1 MNSDSNKLLP
11 TYRWFYKT
19 PVKGK
24 RTVIRIALDQSKI
37 SAKSNVNYT
46 FPKLSENVCVNP
58 NSIYISALL
67 ENANTKSWFKNNLGR
82 LLCDELQI
90 RIGSESVYD
99 NKKESLIMVY
109 KDLWL
114 PDKRREDMSEYG
126 IASENLRKLMS
137 GDDSASSSNKDDNA
151 LFKARGK
158 RIKIKLGKILNN
170 QGLFAPSALNGGVE
184 FNFKTPDASDIMIAQ
199 SGESVGGYALK
210 EPKLIYESIES
221 PEMYSQAAN
230 EYADTDFPFVDVSY
244 LKPTNWMKDQTS
256 VVETIN
262 VPRRSMRAIVILF
275 GHADM
280 EDSEEYVYPNITKV
294 DVTIDGRPNAVY
306 SNGIPTDDLYREARR
321 VFHVEDSNMTEKRFY
336 NKKFALVVD
345 LRCTDDNNAVNAGHN
360 VTDTKSGVQ
369 LIITKEATAKDVRG
383 EIYALSDAAVTIMSG
398 SFRNLDLT
406 NK

>member
-11 TYRWFYKT
+11 AYRRFYKT

-24 RTVIRIALDQSKI
+24 RTVISIALDQPKI
-37 SAKSNVNYT
+37 SAKSNMNYT

-67 ENANTKSWFKNNLGR
+67 ENANTKSWFKNNIGR

-114 PDKRREDMSEYG
+114 PDERREDMSEYG

-137 GDDSASSSNKDDNA
+137 GSDDASTSNKDDNA

-158 RIKIKLGKILNN
+158 RVKIKLEKILNN
-170 QGLFAPSALNGGVE
+170 QGLFAPSALNGGIE
-184 FNFKTPDASDIMIAQ
+184 FNFRTPDASDIMIAQ
-199 SGESVGGYALK
+199 SGESVGGYSLK

-221 PEMYSQAAN
+221 PEMYSQAA
-230 EYADTDFPFVDVSY
+230 ADYTNTEFSFMDITY
-244 LKPTNWMKDQTS
+244 LKPTNWTKDQVSAT
-256 VVETIN
+256 ETIN
-262 VPRRSMRAIVILF
+262 VPRKSMRAMVILF
-275 GHADM
+275 KYADT
-280 EDSEEYVYPNITKV
+280 EDSEEYIYPNITKV

-306 SNGIPTDDLYREARR
+306 SNGISTDDLYREAKR
-321 VFHVEDSNMTEKRFY
+321 VFHVKDTNMTEKRFY
-336 NKKFALVVD
+336 DKNFALVVD
-345 LRCTDDNNAVNAGHN
+345 LRCTDDNDAINAGHN
-360 VTDTKSGVQ
+360 VKAGVQ
-369 LIITKEATAKDVRG
+369 LIITKEATSKNVIG
-383 EIYALSDAAVTIMSG
+383 EIYALSDAAVSIAEG
-398 SFRNLDLT
+398 SFSGLKLT
-406 NK
+406 

>member
-11 TYRWFYKT
+11 AYRRFYKT

-24 RTVIRIALDQSKI
+24 RTVISIALDQPKI
-37 SAKSNVNYT
+37 SAKSNVNLT

-90 RIGSESVYD
+90 RIGSEPVYD

-137 GDDSASSSNKDDNA
+137 GSDDASAANKDDNA

-158 RIKIKLGKILNN
+158 RIKIKLEKILNN
-170 QGLFAPSALNGGVE
+170 QGLFAPSALNGGIE

-221 PEMYSQAAN
+221 PEMYSQAA
-230 EYADTDFPFVDVSY
+230 ADYTNTEFPFMDISY
-244 LKPTNWMKDQTS
+244 LKPTNWLKDQTS
-256 VVETIN
+256 IVETIN
-262 VPRRSMRAIVILF
+262 VPRKSMRAIVILF
-275 GHADM
+275 KHVDT

-306 SNGIPTDDLYREARR
+306 SNGISTDDLYREAKR

-336 NKKFALVVD
+336 DKKFALVVD
-345 LRCTDDNNAVNAGHN
+345 LRCTDDNDAMNAGHN

-369 LIITKEATAKDVRG
+369 LIITKEATTKNVKG
-383 EIYALSDAAVTIMSG
+383 EIYALSDAAVTITEG
-398 SFRNLDLT
+398 SFSRLKLT

>member
-11 TYRWFYKT
+11 AYRRLYKT

-24 RTVIRIALDQSKI
+24 RTVISIALDQPKI
-37 SAKSNVNYT
+37 SAKSNVNLT
-46 FPKLSENVCVNP
+46 FPRLSQNVCVNP

-99 NKKESLIMVY
+99 NKKESLVMVY

-114 PDKRREDMSEYG
+114 PDERREDMSEYG

-158 RIKIKLGKILNN
+158 RVKIKLDKILNN
-170 QGLFAPSALNGGVE
+170 QGLFAPSALNGGIE

-210 EPKLIYESIES
+210 EPKLIYEAIES
-221 PEMYSQAAN
+221 PEMYSQA
-230 EYADTDFPFVDVSY
+230 EADYTRTEFSFVDVSY
-244 LKPTNWMKDQTS
+244 LKPTNWLKDQTS
-256 VVETIN
+256 VVETVN
-262 VPRRSMRAIVILF
+262 VPRKSMRAIVVLF
-275 GHADM
+275 KHSDT

-306 SNGIPTDDLYREARR
+306 SNGISTDDLYREAKR
-321 VFHVEDSNMTEKRFY
+321 VFHVEDSNMTEKKFY
-336 NKKFALVVD
+336 DKKFALVVD
-345 LRCTDDNNAVNAGHN
+345 LRCTDDNDAMNAGHN

-369 LIITKEATAKDVRG
+369 LIITKEATSKNVKG
-383 EIYALSDAAVTIMSG
+383 EIYALSDAAVTISEG
-398 SFRNLDLT
+398 SFGGLKLT

>member
-11 TYRWFYKT
+11 AYRRFYKT

-24 RTVIRIALDQSKI
+24 RTVISIALDQPKI
-37 SAKSNVNYT
+37 SAKSNVNLT
-46 FPKLSENVCVNP
+46 FPRLSQNVCVNP

-67 ENANTKSWFKNNLGR
+67 ENSNTKSWFKNNIGR
-82 LLCDELQI
+82 LLCEELQV
-90 RIGSESVYD
+90 RIGSEPVYD

-114 PDKRREDMSEYG
+114 PEERREDMSEYG
-126 IASENLRKLMS
+126 IASENLPKLMS
-137 GDDSASSSNKDDNA
+137 GDDSASSSDKNDNA

-158 RIKIKLGKILNN
+158 RVKIKIEKILNN

-199 SGESVGGYALK
+199 SGESVDGYSLK
-210 EPKLIYESIES
+210 EPKLIHESIES
-221 PEMYSQAAN
+221 PEMYSQAVTN
-230 EYADTDFPFVDVSY
+230 YTGTEFTFTDISY
-244 LKPTNWMKDQTS
+244 LKPTNWFKDQTS

-262 VPRRSMRAIVILF
+262 VPRKSMRAIVILF
-275 GHADM
+275 KYADT

-294 DVTIDGRPNAVY
+294 SVTIDGRPNAVY
-306 SNGIPTDDLYREARR
+306 INGINTDDLYREAKR
-321 VFHVEDSNMTEKRFY
+321 VFHVKDSNMTEKKFY
-336 NKKFALVVD
+336 DNKFALVVD
-345 LRCTDDNNAVNAGHN
+345 LRCTDDNNAINAGHN

-369 LIITKEATAKDVRG
+369 LIIEREATSKNVRG
-383 EIYALSDAAVTIMSG
+383 EIYALSDAAVTITEG
-398 SFRNLDLT
+398 SFSGLKLT

>member
-11 TYRWFYKT
+11 TYRRFYKT

-24 RTVIRIALDQSKI
+24 RTVISIALDQPKI
-37 SAKSNVNYT
+37 SAKSNVNLT

-58 NSIYISALL
+58 DSIYISALF
-67 ENANTKSWFKNNLGR
+67 ENTNTKSWFKNNLGR

-90 RIGSESVYD
+90 RVGSEPVYD

-114 PDKRREDMSEYG
+114 PDDRRDMSEYG
-126 IASENLRKLMS
+126 IGSENLRKLMS
-137 GDDSASSSNKDDNA
+137 GDDSASSSDKDDNA

-158 RIKIKLGKILNN
+158 RIKIKLGKILND

-230 EYADTDFPFVDVSY
+230 EYADTDFSFLDVSY
-244 LKPTNWMKDQTS
+244 LKPTNWAKDQMS

-275 GHADM
+275 KHADT

-306 SNGIPTDDLYREARR
+306 SNGITTNDLYREAKR
-321 VFHVEDSNMTEKRFY
+321 VFHVEGSNMTEKRFY
-336 NKKFALVVD
+336 DKKFALVVD
-345 LRCTDDNNAVNAGHN
+345 LRCTDDNDAINTGHN

-369 LIITKEATAKDVRG
+369 IIITKEVTTKDIRG
-383 EIYALSDAAVTIMSG
+383 EIYALSDAAVTIINN
-398 SFRNLDLT
+398 SFSSLQLT

>member
-1 MNSDSNKLLP
+1 MNNNSNKLLP
-11 TYRWFYKT
+11 AYRRFYKT

-24 RTVIRIALDQSKI
+24 RTVISIALDQSKI
-37 SAKSNVNYT
+37 SAKSNVNIT

-58 NSIYISALL
+58 NSIYVSALF
-67 ENANTKSWFKNNLGR
+67 ENVNDKSWFKNNLGR

-114 PDKRREDMSEYG
+114 PDERRDDMSEYG

-137 GDDSASSSNKDDNA
+137 GSDDASSSNKDDNA

-158 RIKIKLGKILNN
+158 RVKIKLGKILND
-170 QGLFAPSALNGGVE
+170 QGLFAPSALNGSVE
-184 FNFKTPDASDIMIAQ
+184 FNFKTPDANDIMIAQ
-199 SGESVGGYALK
+199 SGESVGGYVLK

-221 PEMYSQAAN
+221 PEMYSQAV
-230 EYADTDFPFVDVSY
+230 TDYTETEFPFMDVSY
-244 LKPTNWMKDQTS
+244 LKPTNWSKDQTS

-275 GHADM
+275 KYADT
-280 EDSEEYVYPNITKV
+280 ENSEEYVYPNITKV

-306 SNGIPTDDLYREARR
+306 SNGISTDDLYREAKR

-336 NKKFALVVD
+336 DNKFALVVD
-345 LRCTDDNNAVNAGHN
+345 LRCTDDNDAMNAGHN

-369 LIITKEATAKDVRG
+369 LIVTKEATTKNVKG
-383 EIYALSDAAVTIMSG
+383 EIYALSDAAVSIAEG
-398 SFRNLDLT
+398 SFSKLKLT

>member
-11 TYRWFYKT
+11 AYRRFYKT

-24 RTVIRIALDQSKI
+24 RTVISIALDQPKI
-37 SAKSNVNYT
+37 SAKSNVNLT
-46 FPKLSENVCVNP
+46 FPKLSQNVCVNP

-90 RIGSESVYD
+90 RIGSEPVYD

-114 PDKRREDMSEYG
+114 PDERREDMSEHG

-170 QGLFAPSALNGGVE
+170 QRLFAPSALNGGVE

-221 PEMYSQAAN
+221 PEMYSQAV
-230 EYADTDFPFVDVSY
+230 ADYTRTEFPFMDVSY
-244 LKPTNWMKDQTS
+244 LKPTN
-256 VVETIN
+256 
-262 VPRRSMRAIVILF
+262 
-275 GHADM
+275 
-280 EDSEEYVYPNITKV
+280 
-294 DVTIDGRPNAVY
+294 
-306 SNGIPTDDLYREARR
+306 
-321 VFHVEDSNMTEKRFY
+321 
-336 NKKFALVVD
+336 
-345 LRCTDDNNAVNAGHN
+345 C
-360 VTDTKSGVQ
+360 
-369 LIITKEATAKDVRG
+369 
-383 EIYALSDAAVTIMSG
+383 
-398 SFRNLDLT
+398 
-406 NK
+406 